1 MNSTFQAM
9 EKELAPYFEQLH
21 VDLVNQVKAKG
32 VEVITLED
40 GDYYSEQFYVAGEEY
55 LDKNAPGW
63 DKRLRDLGTKEAL
76 KK

>member
-9 EKELAPYFEQLH
+9 EKELAPYFEQVH

-40 GDYYSEQFYVAGEEY
+40 GDYYSKQFYVSAEEY
-55 LDKNAPGW
+55 LEKNAPGW
-63 DKRLRDLGTKEAL
+63 DKRLRDLGLPEAL
-76 KK
+76 RK